1 MKNDFVVTSQ
11 VKNYIY
17 FDAINNQFKVPKR
30 KLKYLLPKTEIHKFN
45 EIEKI
50 KLLELEDEKYCGELE
65 IVIVLKG
72 NNKCYI
78 SLIKK
83 PTSKRSFKYKH
94 LCKIAENIVS
104 YLEFVQDARSIS
116 NAFTQ
121 RPKATMA

>member
-1 MKNDFVVTSQ
+1 MKNEFVVTSR

-30 KLKYLLPKTEIHKFN
+30 KLKYLLQKTEIHKFN

-65 IVIVLKG
+65 IVIVLKE
-72 NNKCYI
+72 NIKCYI

-83 PTSKRSFKYKH
+83 TTNKRSFKYKH
-94 LCKIAENIVS
+94 LYKMAENIVS
-104 YLEFVQDARSIS
+104 YLEFVQCARKY
-116 NAFTQ
+116 NT
-121 RPKATMA
+121 